1 MQFSL
6 STLIQ
11 NIRTILIIA
20 GIIAAVW
27 FYKDYQHQVSENK
40 RQSENMHQLR
50 IADSL
55 RFSTQNLT
63 SDEIKEYL
71 EYQNSDLKNKLAKEG
86 IKLNRI
92 ESIVSQTFKYRD
104 TTKKETDLSGIVEAI
119 KNNIPTSQEVIDTTR
134 CMTTKGII
142 SFENNKLKWTVLDRQ
157 FNNKSDAVAYWERR
171 QWNFLGI
178 KTRFLGKK
186 RFTSKVFDECGE
198 SQIMRIEKKE

>member
-1 MQFSL
+1 MINL
-6 STLIQ
+6 DIILK
-11 NIRTILIIA
+11 NIRLIATILLIVA
-20 GIIAAVW
+20 VVW
-27 FYKDYQHQVSENK
+27 FYKDWQFQKAENI
-40 RQSENMHQLR
+40 RQSENMHQTR

-55 RFSTQNLT
+55 HFSSQNLS

-92 ESIVSQTFKYRD
+92 EGIIAQTFKYRD
-104 TTKKETDLSGIVEAI
+104 TSKRETDVSGLVAAI
-119 KNNIPTSQEVIDTTR
+119 KNSIPKNQEWIDTSKCQTI
-134 CMTTKGII
+134 KGMV
-142 SFENNKLKWTVLDRQ
+142 SFDGQKLKVIVNDRE

-186 RFTSKVFDECGE
+186 QFTSKVFDECGE
-198 SQIMRIEKKE
+198 TKILKIERKN

>member
-1 MQFSL
+1 MQFSI

-11 NIRTILIIA
+11 NIRTILIVA
-20 GIIAAVW
+20 GIVVAIW
-27 FYKDYQHQVSENK
+27 FYKDWQFQLSENK
-40 RQSENMHQLR
+40 RQSENMRQTR

-71 EYQNSDLKNKLAKEG
+71 EYQNSELKKKLTKEG

-92 ESIVSQTFKYRD
+92 ESIISQTFKYRD
-104 TTKKETDLSGIVEAI
+104 TTKKETDITGLVAAI
-119 KNNIPTSQEVIDTTR
+119 KNSIPKSQEWIDTTK
-134 CMTTKGII
+134 CQTTKGTV
-142 SFENNKLKWTVLDRQ
+142 SFDGQKLKVVVNDRE

-186 RFTSKVFDECGE
+186 QFTSNVFDECGE
-198 SQIMRIEKKE
+198 SQILKIEKKK